1 MSSRSGEL
9 LDQGL
14 DFFTAVLTR
23 LGDED
28 WELPTPCAGWTVRDL
43 LGHLVTTIRVAIS
56 VMQDQQP
63 TWPAMAHPGD
73 LVEGDPVEFWC
84 AAAAQTRDV
93 LRDADL
99 DRVMDTPLG
108 QTVADDLSIP
118 VIDLYVHAWDAG
130 AAAGIAVEIPAGVI
144 GYAHA
149 YIDPLL
155 PGLIRGQGRAF
166 GPQTRPPASATPTE
180 QFIAWTGRQ
189 LRTDRRPPGVLVSV
203 QDLTETR
210 RERADGQDRG

>member
-23 LGDED
+23 LGDDD
-28 WELPTPCAGWTVRDL
+28 WERPTPCAGWTVRDL

-63 TWPAMAHPGD
+63 TWPAVAHPGN
-73 LVEGDPVEFWC
+73 LVEGDPVEFWR
-84 AAAAQTRDV
+84 AAAAQA
-93 LRDADL
+93 RDADL
-99 DRVMDTPLG
+99 ERVMDTPLG

-118 VIDLYVHAWDAG
+118 VIDPYVHAWDAG
-130 AAAGIAVEIPAGVI
+130 AAVGIAVEIPAGVI

-155 PGLIRGQGRAF
+155 PEVVRGKGRAF
-166 GPQTRPPASATPTE
+166 GPQTRPPAGATPTE
-180 QFIAWTGRQ
+180 RFIAWTGRQ
-189 LRTDRRPPGVLVSV
+189 PP
-203 QDLTETR
+203 R
-210 RERADGQDRG
+210 